1 MCEVPALT
9 LSQEAYLL
17 HVVLEVVADAG
28 EEMVVGVQVRDDL
41 VAVVEVVGAM
51 VVHVVHGGLQEGGEE
66 GRGGGKGGR
75 RGVIL
80 IKTPYYS
87 RWFSAK
93 TVGINFDKK

>member
-1 MCEVPALT
+1 MYSRCVFQPALT

-51 VVHVVHGGLQEGGEE
+51 VVHVVHGGLREGGGE
-66 GRGGGKGGR
+66 GG
-75 RGVIL
+75 
-80 IKTPYYS
+80 
-87 RWFSAK
+87 
-93 TVGINFDKK
+93 